1 MLEKPSNH
9 TQERDSCTLNPRSG
23 SGGLGYH
30 GRWEIHR
37 TWRLW
42 PPLGSHQ
49 SHSSFLFCRYTQWEV
64 QDGGRQEMAAQER
77 PPQEKALLSCCL
89 GGIYW
94 LAVSCWPPTF
104 LCPQCALPRMFWTHW
119 DRPLK
124 WSITAERQRAR
135 AVLNPPPFSHI
146 PAMQSWARCHNP
158 LLARTWPAF
167 C

>member
-49 SHSSFLFCRYTQWEV
+49 SHSSLLFCRYTQWEV
-64 QDGGRQEMAAQER
+64 QDGGRQELAAQER
-77 PPQEKALLSCCL
+77 PPQRKPASLLPRQHLLASCALLTPK
-89 GGIYW
+89 
-94 LAVSCWPPTF
+94 LAPTF
-104 LCPQCALPRMFWTHW
+104 LCSQCALPELSWTHW
-119 DRPLK
+119 DLPLK

-135 AVLNPPPFSHI
+135 AMLNPSPFSHI
-146 PAMQSWARCHNP
+146 PAMQSWARCHSP
-158 LLARTWPAF
+158 LGQF
-167 C
+167 VG